1 MSTSNAPVAKF
12 CFAQEDDDGE
22 FVHLSFD
29 TELKSVNLKVTP
41 DEILRM
47 SENFVRCIAQCY
59 TRQVSRLSGALDD
72 VAQTAWEKCERD
84 E

>member
-1 MSTSNAPVAKF
+1 MSTSNVPVAKF
-12 CFAQEDDDGE
+12 CFAQEDEDGG

-47 SENFVRCIAQCY
+47 SENLIRCIARCHAK
-59 TRQVSRLSGALDD
+59 QVSRLNDALDD
-72 VAQTAWEKCERD
+72 VAQTAWEKGERD